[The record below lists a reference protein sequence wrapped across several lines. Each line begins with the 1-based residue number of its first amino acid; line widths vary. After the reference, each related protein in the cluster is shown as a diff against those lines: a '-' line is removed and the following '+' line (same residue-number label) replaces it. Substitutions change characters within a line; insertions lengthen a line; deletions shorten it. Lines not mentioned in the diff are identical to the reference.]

1 MSVIRS
7 VAIALAI
14 AAAALAGGCG
24 GGGGTGGTSGKE
36 SAADFVRRIT
46 VEFSRGQSGRLWDE
60 LHPADKA
67 IVTRARFV
75 QCEHNDGFNL
85 KTFKVLETYDEPTD
99 VAGTS
104 TPSTAVSVRATSED
118 GETTA
123 TMHAVSVG
131 GKWHWI
137 LQPADVAAYKK
148 GRCP

>member
-1 MSVIRS
+1 MNVARNA
-7 VAIALAI
+7 AIALVAV
-14 AAAALAGGCG
+14 ATALAAGCG
-24 GGGGTGGTSGKE
+24 GGGGGGGASGKE

-60 LHPADKA
+60 LHPADQA

-75 QCEHNDGFNL
+75 QCQHNDGFNL

-99 VAGTS
+99 VGGTTS
-104 TPSTAVSVRATSED
+104 PSTAVSVRVTSED

-131 GKWHWI
+131 GKWRWI
-137 LQPADVAAYKK
+137 LQPADAAAYTK